1 MNQLPGRLAKGQG
14 GANALR
20 YSRGPEKPQEGLAYP
35 RLEEK
40 PEVRLEGSW
49 LWRRTGQNAV
59 QL

>member
-14 GANALR
+14 GANA
-20 YSRGPEKPQEGLAYP
+20 SATPEKSQEALAYQ

-40 PEVRLEGSW
+40 AEVRLHAAW

-59 QL
+59 RL